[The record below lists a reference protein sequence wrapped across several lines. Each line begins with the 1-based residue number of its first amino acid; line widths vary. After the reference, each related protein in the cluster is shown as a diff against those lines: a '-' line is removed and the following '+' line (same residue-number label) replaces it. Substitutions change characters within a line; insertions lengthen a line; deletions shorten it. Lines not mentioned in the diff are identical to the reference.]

1 MSDQTLER
9 TPRNLSGLGIIFGL
23 AVAPSGTLDLM
34 APWLLTACAQV
45 ILPIAKP
52 LVGRAISFLT
62 IR

>member
-1 MSDQTLER
+1 
-9 TPRNLSGLGIIFGL
+9 
-23 AVAPSGTLDLM
+23 M